1 MDLHLAR
8 NIEAFLVLSGVASWL
23 PGHWLPS
30 SSEAVVLQLDVIN
43 EETPNECLLMAL
55 AVKLPSRQLLA
66 SLKIALSNSAPGK
79 ACGLPVRFVAIG
91 DKLACSVVMPKETG
105 ARDWFT
111 VYSILVKRLGHYSKV
126 GHTQ

>member
-8 NIEAFLVLSGVASWL
+8 NIEAFLALARMTSWL
-23 PGHWLPS
+23 PGCWLPS
-30 SSEAVVLQLDVIN
+30 SHEAVVLQLDVLS
-43 EETPNECLLMAL
+43 EESPDECLLMAL
-55 AVKLPSRQLLA
+55 AVELPSRRLLA
-66 SLKIALSNSAPGK
+66 SLKMALSDSAPRK

-105 ARDWFT
+105 ARDWFA
-111 VYSILVKRLGHYSKV
+111 VYSILAKRLRRYSRG